1 MNFVRGDL
9 ILAGQIY
16 NIIQSVITQKSKGN
30 QIIARSIKT
39 KMILKGIAVDKYTP
53 ASPDDPAVVQKVKDI
68 AKEFGLMV

>member
-53 ASPDDPAVVQKVKDI
+53 ASPDDHTVVQKVKDI

>member
-16 NIIQSVITQKSKGN
+16 NIIQSVITKKSKGN

-53 ASPDDPAVVQKVKDI
+53 ASPDDSTVVQKVKDI